1 MEVNMARNKKE
12 VVGNQVKKD
21 VKSTVTQIQTTTE
34 SKKRGRQPGIIL
46 GEKQKSYVYIDNQYR
61 LDLSDNLNKTIQKFT
76 TRIRANDGQSEDGLT
91 TWKAGDSYSEWTNTN
106 NCYPSTFKGAFDTI
120 HELMVLD
127 GVKEK
132 EITFV
137 NEFMK
142 IYKEKY
148 DYLVK
153 KFESMFDE
161 EQNLRDKKKIKEE

>member
-1 MEVNMARNKKE
+1 MAKPKKE
-12 VVGNQVKKD
+12 DNTKKNIKPTE
-21 VKSTVTQIQTTTE
+21 VQQTTE
-34 SKKRGRQPGIIL
+34 PKKRGRQAGVPL
-46 GEKQKSYVYIDNQYR
+46 GERQKAYIYIDNTYR
-61 LDLSDNLNKTIQKFT
+61 LDLSDGMNKTIQKFT
-76 TRIRANDGQSEDGLT
+76 TKTRANDGQDEEGNF
-91 TWKAGDSYSEWTNTN
+91 WKAGDSYTEWSNTN

-127 GVKEK
+127 GLKEK

-161 EQNLRDKKKIKEE
+161 EQNLKDKKKVKGE

>member
-1 MEVNMARNKKE
+1 MAKPKKE
-12 VVGNQVKKD
+12 DNTKKNIKPTE
-21 VKSTVTQIQTTTE
+21 VQQTTE
-34 SKKRGRQPGIIL
+34 PKKRGRQAGVLL
-46 GEKQKSYVYIDNQYR
+46 GERQKFYIQIDDNFR
-61 LDLSDNLNKTIQKFT
+61 LDLSDGMNKVIQKFT
-76 TRIRANDGQSEDGLT
+76 NRTRANDGQDEEGNS
-91 TWKAGDSYSEWTNTN
+91 WKAGEIYTEWANTN

-153 KFESMFDE
+153 KFETMFDE
-161 EQNLRDKKKIKEE
+161 EQNLKDKKKSKGE